1 VKIYAIHP
9 GASTSTCDVYD
20 GLLGGLRALGHTVVT
35 YKLDVRINRASS
47 WLQFCY
53 EQAKKENPDV
63 VEPSSADGLWQACSD
78 SIAMALWNKP
88 DWVLIVS
95 AMYYPKAFIKLL
107 KRAGL
112 RVALL
117 LTESP
122 YDDEPHYA
130 LASCVDLCWMDL
142 CWTNERTSVDRIRV
156 CNPNTYYL
164 AHAYD
169 HTRHCPTNG
178 NGSAP
183 EIASHDVVFVGT
195 GFRERVE
202 LLEKVDWSGIDFGL
216 YGTWELVSSRSPL
229 KKYAQEKYLKND
241 FTAALYRK
249 AKIGLNLHR
258 KSRGFG
264 SDVDRAETSESLNP
278 RAYELA
284 ACECFYVSDERA
296 ELREIFGDAIPTFK
310 TAKELETLIRYWIE
324 REEERKEMAAKMRQ
338 LVSGHTW
345 LERARQVVGD
355 LEQCSSR
362 K

>member
-1 VKIYAIHP
+1 MKIFAIHP

-20 GLLGGLRALGHTVVT
+20 GLISGLRALGHTVAT
-35 YKLDVRINRASS
+35 YNLDVRINRASS
-47 WLQFCY
+47 WLRFCY
-53 EQAKKENPDV
+53 EQAKKEKPDTP
-63 VEPSSADGLWQACSD
+63 EPNSADGLWQACSD

-130 LASCVDLCWMDL
+130 LAACADM
-142 CWTNERTSVDRIRV
+142 CWTNERTSVKRIRI

-178 NGSAP
+178 DGAAP

-195 GFRERVE
+195 GFRERVD
-202 LLEKVDWSGIDFGL
+202 LLEKVDWTGIDFGL
-216 YGTWELVSSRSPL
+216 YGTWEMVSSRSPL

-241 FTAALYRK
+241 FTAALYRR

-258 KSRGFG
+258 TSRGFG
-264 SDVDRAETSESLNP
+264 SDVDRVNTAESLNP

-284 ACECFYVSDERA
+284 ACGCFYVSDERA
-296 ELREIFGDAIPTFK
+296 ELREVFGDAVPTFK
-310 TAKELETLIRYWIE
+310 TPKELEHQIRYWLE
-324 REEERKEMAAKMRQ
+324 HEEERKAAAKRLPQ
-338 LVSGHTW
+338 VVSGHTW

-355 LEQCSSR
+355 LEATQ
-362 K
+362 